1 MNFELKPHN
10 ADAST
15 GTSMI
20 SHLLEQHTGSL
31 LLPDNRYEF
40 FMDIDEEDCEILGT
54 PHTDEDGSYKGYT
67 KEWYFQAPSGSTIGI
82 GFRWGVPRVRG
93 DDNVTVQ
100 DAVAFVDFLRSELS
114 ET

>member
-1 MNFELKPHN
+1 MTFELKPHDS
-10 ADAST
+10 DAST

-20 SHLLEQHTGSL
+20 SHLLEEYTKSL
-31 LLPDNRYEF
+31 LLPDGRYSF
-40 FMDIDEEDCEILGT
+40 FMDIEEEDCDVLGE

-82 GFRWGVPRVRG
+82 GYRWGVPRLRG
-93 DDNVTVQ
+93 DRRVTTNDV
-100 DAVAFVDFLRSELS
+100 VAFIDFLKSELS

>member
-1 MNFELKPHN
+1 MTFELKPHN
-10 ADAST
+10 TDAST

-20 SHLLEQHTGSL
+20 SHILEEYTKSL
-31 LLPDNRYEF
+31 LLPDGRHSF
-40 FMDIDEEDCEILGT
+40 FMDIEEEDCDALGE

-67 KEWYFQAPSGSTIGI
+67 REWYYQAPSGSTIGI

-93 DDNVTVQ
+93 DSRVTTQ
-100 DAVAFVDFLRSELS
+100 DVVAFVDFLRSELS